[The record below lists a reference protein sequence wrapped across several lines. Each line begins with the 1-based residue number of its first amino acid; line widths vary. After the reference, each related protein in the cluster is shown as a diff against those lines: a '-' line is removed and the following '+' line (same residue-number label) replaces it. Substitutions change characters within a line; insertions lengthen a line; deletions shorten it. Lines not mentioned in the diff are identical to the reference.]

1 MKKLFVAVLAIA
13 GLVACNNE
21 ETVLVKGNAPI
32 AFDSFV
38 ENATRANDPSTTTAS
53 LDAFDVWAY
62 MDELAG
68 TVFVGEDVTKRN
80 GEWSY
85 QNTQYWVPGHNYFFT
100 AIAPMNSANWSY
112 NQVEETIEFTNVDGS
127 EDLLFE
133 RVDVKDVVSEQPAVD
148 LAFEHLLSK
157 VKFTFVNGFLTDNAF
172 VKVEAVKMVAPRT
185 GVYDIMSNSWTV
197 AGSETY
203 EFGDVAKLGM
213 AEKAAAAE
221 ERLTIPAAAD
231 YTVTFVATLYMGEVP
246 AIEDHTFTVD
256 VKNVLLEKGKAYNFV
271 AEVNP
276 DSFELNAIEF
286 NVVEV
291 NEWVTAEDDV
301 NGHIAEAELLA
312 AAQLGG
318 KVVLTQDLNLT
329 KPVVVEGN
337 LVVDLNGKNI
347 TAPVFAEANGVVGE
361 GDTDSYVFWV
371 KNGGKLTINGAG
383 AVAAQAAKYSMAV
396 WAQGGEVV
404 INGGDYTNAG
414 EGSDLIYAS
423 AAGKVTIYGGNF
435 KACEKQAGTDGTN
448 EAYSVLNLKDNSNS
462 SIVVYG
468 GSFYKFNPANNKS
481 ENPAVNFVAGG
492 YKAVAEGDWF
502 KVVVNAAEPVA
513 AGATAELTDDAVV
526 ASKFFVEGTLNGNN
540 HTLYTAATP
549 VDNGMIRPK
558 GNATVKNLTIDG
570 GNKSYFDAAGKEYSL
585 RAIYIN
591 DGGVYNFEGIKTK
604 GTGYAFN
611 VNTKQPVELTFVNS
625 ELEGWASYGE
635 STTATFNNVKFSKGI
650 NNTFRPYGNTVLTDC
665 EFNDMVID
673 LQCLG
678 EGKSVRFENC
688 GITRDDLSGV
698 KGHWYVCEEEAGVIT
713 VYATA
718 QVTLEANQ
726 TQTLTINKHTVLNLN
741 GKSIITDSDAI
752 VVENG
757 ATLIIN
763 GNGDVKASVNGD
775 TSANAL
781 WVKHGNVV
789 INGGSYYVGADKDQ
803 RNDCIYIGS
812 AAQKDN
818 AANLVSKVIIN
829 AGSFEA
835 AKYELGQYWVLN
847 VRDEFYPLSTFVV
860 RGGSY
865 KNFNPAANKS
875 ETEDYTTN
883 FVDAGYTVVKND
895 NWYIVK

>member
-85 QNTQYWVPGHNYFFT
+85 QNTQYWVPDHIYNFT

-112 NQVEETIEFTNVDGS
+112 NQVEETIEFTNIDGS

-133 RVDVKDVVSEQPAVD
+133 RVVTGRVTENQPAVN
-148 LAFEHLLSK
+148 LEFEHLLSK
-157 VKFTFVNGFLTDNAF
+157 VKFTFVNGFLTDNAS
-172 VKVEAVKMVAPRT
+172 VKVEAVKMVAPNT
-185 GVYDIMSNSWTV
+185 GVYDIASESWTV

-221 ERLTIPAAAD
+221 ERLTIPAAAE
-231 YTVTFVATLYMGEVP
+231 YTVTFKATLYMGEVP
-246 AIEDHTFTVD
+246 AIEDHTFTVA

-276 DSFELNAIEF
+276 DSFKLNAIEF
-286 NVVEV
+286 DVVTV
-291 NEWVTAEDDV
+291 NEWVTAEQDAKV
-301 NGHIAEAELLA
+301 EEAELLA

-318 KVVLTQDLNLT
+318 KVVLTRDLVLT
-329 KPVVVEGN
+329 KPVDVKGN
-337 LVVDLNGKNI
+337 LVVDLNGKTI
-347 TAPVFAEANGVVGE
+347 SIDRQGVETQDYVFAVFEGAN
-361 GDTDSYVFWV
+361 
-371 KNGGKLTINGAG
+371 LTINGEGFVKAG
-383 AVAAQAAKYSMAV
+383 EANTSVAV
-396 WAQGGEVV
+396 WAYGGDVV
-404 INGGDYTNAG
+404 LNGGYYTNAG
-414 EGSDLIYAS
+414 EGCDLILADKGS
-423 AAGKVTIYGGNF
+423 VVTIYGG
-435 KACEKQAGTDGTN
+435 KYEAVRRQDGVAGTQ
-448 EAYSVLNLKDNSNS
+448 ERYSALNLIDNSGS

-468 GSFYKFNPANNKS
+468 GEFYMFNPADNAS
-481 ENPAVNFVAGG
+481 EGAHTNFVAGG
-492 YKAVAEGDWF
+492 YKAVADGDWY
-502 KVVVNAAEPVA
+502 KVVVNAAERVA

-526 ASKFFVEGTLNGNN
+526 ASKFIVEGTLNGNG

-570 GNKSYFDAAGKEYSL
+570 GNKSYFNAGTEYTL

-591 DGGVYNFEGIKTK
+591 DGGVYNFEGINTM
-604 GTGYAFN
+604 GTGYAIN
-611 VNTKQPVELTFVNS
+611 VNTKQNVELTVKNS
-625 ELEGWASYGE
+625 NLEGWVSYGA
-635 STTATFNNVKFSKGI
+635 STTATFEGVNFSKGI
-650 NNTFRPYGNTVLTDC
+650 YNTFRPYGNTVLTNC
-665 EFNDMVID
+665 TFNDMVID
-673 LQCLG
+673 LQLLA

-718 QVTLEANQ
+718 QVTLTADTTEP
-726 TQTLTINKHTVLNLN
+726 LTISKHTVLNLN
-741 GKSIITDSDAI
+741 GKNIITDSDAI

-789 INGGSYYVGADKDQ
+789 INGGSYFVGADGQK

-812 AAQKDN
+812 AAEENN

-829 AGSFEA
+829 GGSFEA
-835 AKYELGQYWVLN
+835 AQFEVSQYWVLN
-847 VRDEFYPLSTFVV
+847 LRDAFYPASTFVV

-865 KNFNPAANKS
+865 KNFNPANNFS
-875 ETEDYTTN
+875 EGAGTN

>member
-85 QNTQYWVPGHNYFFT
+85 QNTQYWVPGHDYYFT
-100 AIAPMNSANWSY
+100 AIAPMNSENWSY
-112 NQVEETIEFTNVDGS
+112 NQVEKTIEFTNVDGS

-133 RVDVKDVVSEQPAVD
+133 SVVAEDVTSEQSAVN

-172 VKVEAVKMVAPRT
+172 VKVEAVKMVAPNT
-185 GVYDIMSNSWTV
+185 GVYDIASESWTV

-203 EFGDVAKLGM
+203 SFGDVAKLGM

-231 YTVTFVATLYMGEVP
+231 YTVTFKATLYMGEVE
-246 AIEDHTFTVD
+246 AMSQEFEVA

-276 DSFELNAIEF
+276 DSFKLKAIEF
-286 NVVEV
+286 DVVTV
-291 NEWVTAEDDV
+291 NEWVTAENDANV
-301 NGHIAEAELLA
+301 EEAELLA

-318 KVVLTQDLNLT
+318 EVVLTRDLVLS
-329 KPVVVEGN
+329 KPVAVKGN
-337 LVVDLNGKNI
+337 LVVDLNGKTI
-347 TAPVFAEANGVVGE
+347 SIDREGVE
-361 GDTDSYVFWV
+361 TQDYVFLV
-371 KNGGKLTINGAG
+371 YEGGKLTINGEGNVNAG
-383 AVAAQAAKYSMAV
+383 EANTSVAV
-396 WAQGGEVV
+396 WAYGGDVV
-404 INGGDYTNAG
+404 LNGGYYTNAG
-414 EGSDLIYAS
+414 EGCDLIYADKGS
-423 AAGKVTIYGGNF
+423 VVTIYGGTF
-435 KACEKQAGTDGTN
+435 KACEKQPGVAGTQ
-448 EAYSVLNLKDNSNS
+448 ERYSALNLKDNTSS

-468 GSFYKFNPANNKS
+468 GSFYQFNPANNTS
-481 ENPAVNFVAGG
+481 EGANTNFVAGG
-492 YKAVAEGDWF
+492 YKAVANGDWF
-502 KVVVNAAEPVA
+502 DVVVNAAESVA
-513 AGATAELTDDAVV
+513 ADATAELTDDAVV
-526 ASKFFVEGTLNGNN
+526 ASKFFVEGTLNGNGK
-540 HTLYTAATP
+540 TLYTAATP

-558 GNATVKNLTIDG
+558 GTATVNNLTIDG
-570 GNKSYFDAAGKEYSL
+570 GNKSYFDAAGEEYTL

-591 DGGVYNFEGIKTK
+591 DGGEYNFDHITTK
-604 GTGYAFN
+604 GTGYAIN
-611 VNTKQPVELTFVNS
+611 VNTKQPVELTVKNS
-625 ELEGWASYGE
+625 NLEGWTSYGA
-635 STTATFNNVKFSKGI
+635 STTATFENVTFSKGI
-650 NNTFRPYGNTVLTDC
+650 YNTFRPYGNTVLTNC

-673 LQCLG
+673 LQLLA

-698 KGHWYVCEEEAGVIT
+698 KGHWYVCEEEDDVIT

-718 QVTLEANQ
+718 QVTLEADS
-726 TQTLTINKHTVLNLN
+726 TETLTINKHTVLNLN
-741 GKSIITDSDAI
+741 GKNINTNSDAI

-763 GNGDVKASVNGD
+763 GNGNVKASVNGD
-775 TSANAL
+775 SSANAL

-789 INGGSYYVGADKDQ
+789 INGGSYFVGADNED

-829 AGSFEA
+829 GGSFES
-835 AKYELGQYWVLN
+835 AKFEAGQYWVLN
-847 VRDEFYPLSTFVV
+847 LRDEFYRAGSTFVV

-865 KNFNPAANKS
+865 KNFDPSNNVSENPA
-875 ETEDYTTN
+875 TN